1 MAEQQMTEQALVYVQ
16 QKKQQKR
23 PRFSTSK
30 ILLSLLFVVLALVF
44 VFPLYWMVV
53 SSLRP
58 DGRVFVDA
66 FQIFPTELSL
76 DSYRNLFAEEPY
88 GRWIF
93 NSIIQT
99 GGFAF
104 MALFLCTTGGYAL
117 AKFKFR
123 FRNLLFVLILVS
135 QMIPFHL
142 LIVSLFLMIVR
153 FGMVETYWGAII
165 PLAASPIGIF
175 FVRQYMLSIDDEM
188 LNAARVDGANEYQI
202 FWSIVLPNAR
212 PAIATLFILFSLE
225 YWNNLLW
232 PLIVFRQAENMPLA
246 VGITRLVN
254 QYRQDY
260 DLVMAGSTL
269 ATLPI
274 IFLFLFLRR
283 QVMEGLAATGTGMK

>member
-1 MAEQQMTEQALVYVQ
+1 MAEQISRLNVSPGLRSG
-16 QKKQQKR
+16 K
-23 PRFSTSK
+23 PRINVSK
-30 ILLSLLFVVLALVF
+30 IVLTLFFIALTIAF
-44 VFPLYWMVV
+44 IFPLYWMVV

-58 DGRVFVDA
+58 GGRIFVEA
-66 FQIFPTELSL
+66 FELFPSVLSL
-76 DSYRNLFAEEPY
+76 DSYHKLFAQEPF

-93 NSIIQT
+93 NSIVQT
-99 GGFAF
+99 LGFAF
-104 MALFLCTTGGYAL
+104 TALFLCTTAGYAL
-117 AKFKFR
+117 AKFRFR
-123 FRNLLFVLILVS
+123 GRNLLFMLIVIS

-142 LIVSLFLMIVR
+142 LIVSLFLMIIQL
-153 FGMVETYWGAII
+153 GLVESYFGAIVPI
-165 PLAASPIGIF
+165 AASPIGIF
-175 FVRQYMLSIDDEM
+175 FVRQYMLAIDDELM
-188 LNAARVDGANEYQI
+188 NAARVDGANEYQI

-232 PLIVFRQAENMPLA
+232 PLIVFRQADNMPLA
-246 VGITRLVN
+246 VGITRLIN
-254 QYRQDY
+254 QYQSSY

>member
-1 MAEQQMTEQALVYVQ
+1 MAEQASSFMQQARL
-16 QKKQQKR
+16 R
-23 PRFSTSK
+23 PRIRFRASG
-30 ILLSLLFVVLALVF
+30 IPLLLLFIALAILF
-44 VFPLYWMVV
+44 VFPLYWMVI

-58 DGRVFVDA
+58 EGRIFVDA
-66 FQIFPTELSL
+66 FDLFPSVLSL
-76 DSYRNLFAEEPY
+76 DSYHNLFAREPY
-88 GRWIF
+88 GRWII
-93 NSIIQT
+93 NSILQT
-99 GGFAF
+99 GGFAIT
-104 MALFLCTTGGYAL
+104 ALILCTTGGYAL
-117 AKFKFR
+117 AKFR
-123 FRNLLFVLILVS
+123 FRGRNVLFMLILVS

-142 LIVSLFLMIVR
+142 LIVSLFLMIIQL
-153 FGMVETYWGAII
+153 GMVETYLGAII

-202 FWSIVLPNAR
+202 FFAVVLPNAR

-246 VGITRLVN
+246 VGITRLIN

-260 DLVMAGSTL
+260 DLVMAGSAL

-274 IFLFLFLRR
+274 IILFLFLRR

>member
-1 MAEQQMTEQALVYVQ
+1 MTTRAPGYIEQAKLGAKEQSRV
-16 QKKQQKR
+16 
-23 PRFSTSK
+23 TG
-30 ILLSLLFVVLALVF
+30 ILMFLLFVFLAFLF
-44 VFPLYWMVV
+44 IFPLYWMVV

-58 DGRVFVDA
+58 EGRIFVDA
-66 FQIFPTELSL
+66 LQVIPRELSL
-76 DSYRNLFAEEPY
+76 DSYHNLFAEEPY
-88 GRWIF
+88 GMWIM
-93 NSIIQT
+93 NSITQT
-99 GGFAF
+99 GGFAI
-104 MALFLCTTGGYAL
+104 MALIFCTTGGYAL
-117 AKFKFR
+117 AKFNFR
-123 FRNLLFVLILVS
+123 GRNLLFILILVS

-142 LIVSLFLMIVR
+142 LIVSLFLMIIQL
-153 FGMVETYWGAII
+153 GMVETYLGAIV

-175 FVRQYMLSIDDEM
+175 FIRQYMLSIDDEM

-202 FWSIVLPNAR
+202 FFSVVLPNAR

-246 VGITRLVN
+246 VGITRLIN
-254 QYRQDY
+254 QYRSSY

-283 QVMEGLAATGTGMK
+283 QVMEGLASTGTGIK

>member
-1 MAEQQMTEQALVYVQ
+1 MTEQASVHVSQ
-16 QKKQQKR
+16 TQRWER
-23 PRFSTSK
+23 PRFSASK
-30 ILLSLLFVVLALVF
+30 ILMTLLFVLLAFIF
-44 VFPLYWMVV
+44 VFPLYWMVI

-66 FQIFPTELSL
+66 FQLFPSELSL
-76 DSYRNLFAEEPY
+76 ESYNTLFAEEPY
-88 GRWIF
+88 GRWF
-93 NSIIQT
+93 LNSIVQT
-99 GGFAF
+99 GGFAIT
-104 MALFLCTTGGYAL
+104 AVFLCTTGGYAL
-117 AKFKFR
+117 AKFRFR

-142 LIVSLFLMIVR
+142 LIVSLFLMIIQL
-153 FGMVETYWGAII
+153 GLVETYWGAII
-165 PLAASPIGIF
+165 PIAASPIGLF
-175 FVRQYMLSIDDEM
+175 FFRQYMLSIDDEM
-188 LNAARVDGANEYQI
+188 LNAARVDGASEYQI
-202 FWSIVLPNAR
+202 FWSVVLPNAR

-246 VGITRLVN
+246 VGIARLVN
-254 QYRQDY
+254 QYRTSY

-274 IFLFLFLRR
+274 VILFLFLRR

>member
-1 MAEQQMTEQALVYVQ
+1 MTTEQVSVYVQ
-16 QKKQQKR
+16 QRKLQTRR
-23 PRFSTSK
+23 PFSVSK
-30 ILLSLLFVVLALVF
+30 VLLSLLFVLLAILF
-44 VFPLYWMVV
+44 IFPLYWMVI

-66 FQIFPTELSL
+66 FQVFPTQLSL
-76 DSYRNLFAEEPY
+76 DSYYNLFEQEPY
-88 GRWIF
+88 GRWIY
-93 NSIIQT
+93 NSIVQT
-99 GGFAF
+99 GGYSLV
-104 MALFLCTTGGYAL
+104 ALFLCTTGGYAL
-117 AKFKFR
+117 AKFKFP

-142 LIVSLFLMIVR
+142 LIVSLFLMIIQ

-165 PLAASPIGIF
+165 PIAASPIGIF

-188 LNAARVDGANEYQI
+188 LNAARVDGASEYQI

-254 QYRQDY
+254 QYRQSY

-274 IFLFLFLRR
+274 IILFLFLRR
-283 QVMEGLAATGTGMK
+283 QVMEGLASTGTGMK

>member
-1 MAEQQMTEQALVYVQ
+1 MTQQLTAEQTSVYTQ
-16 QKKQQKR
+16 KQQKL

-30 ILLSLLFVVLALVF
+30 ILWTLFFVLLAIVF
-44 VFPLYWMVV
+44 IFPLYWMVV

-66 FQIFPTELSL
+66 FQIFPSTLSL
-76 DSYRNLFAEEPY
+76 DSYYRLFEEEPY
-88 GRWIF
+88 GRWIY
-93 NSIIQT
+93 NSIVQT
-99 GGFAF
+99 GGFAL

-117 AKFKFR
+117 AKFNFR
-123 FRNLLFVLILVS
+123 YRNVLFVLILVS

-153 FGMVETYWGAII
+153 FGMVETYWGAVI

-175 FVRQYMLSIDDEM
+175 FVRQYMLSIDDEL

-274 IFLFLFLRR
+274 IILFLFLRR
-283 QVMEGLAATGTGMK
+283 QVMEGLASTGTGMK

>member
-1 MAEQQMTEQALVYVQ
+1 MTTTSPTHIEQVRLGARRQSRT
-16 QKKQQKR
+16 
-23 PRFSTSK
+23 TS
-30 ILLSLLFVVLALVF
+30 ILMFLLFVVLAFLF
-44 VFPLYWMVV
+44 MFPLYWMVV

-58 DGRVFVDA
+58 EGRIFVDA
-66 FQIFPTELSL
+66 FQIIPTELSL
-76 DSYRNLFAEEPY
+76 DSYHNLFAEEPF
-88 GRWIF
+88 GRWIY
-93 NSIIQT
+93 NSIVQT
-99 GGFAF
+99 GGYAI
-104 MALFLCTTGGYAL
+104 MSLILCTTGGYAL
-117 AKFKFR
+117 AKFNFR
-123 FRNLLFVLILVS
+123 FRNLLFILILVS

-142 LIVSLFLMIVR
+142 LIVSLFLMIIQL
-153 FGMVETYWGAII
+153 GLVESYLGAIV

-175 FVRQYMLSIDDEM
+175 FIRQYMLSIDDEM

-202 FWSIVLPNAR
+202 FFRVVLPNAR

-254 QYRQDY
+254 QYRSSY

-274 IFLFLFLRR
+274 IILFLFLRK
-283 QVMEGLAATGTGMK
+283 QVMQGLASTGTGIK

>member
-1 MAEQQMTEQALVYVQ
+1 MTANTSGYMQQTKFGARRQ
-16 QKKQQKR
+16 
-23 PRFSTSK
+23 STVSR
-30 ILLSLLFVVLALVF
+30 ILMFLLFVGLAIVF
-44 VFPLYWMVV
+44 IFPLYWMVI

-58 DGRVFVDA
+58 EGRIFVDA
-66 FQIFPTELSL
+66 LDLFPSELSL
-76 DSYRNLFAEEPY
+76 DTYRNLFEEEPY
-88 GRWIF
+88 GLWIM
-93 NSIIQT
+93 NSITQT
-99 GGFAF
+99 GGFAI
-104 MALFLCTTGGYAL
+104 MALILCTTGGYAL

-123 FRNLLFVLILVS
+123 FRNLLFILILVS

-142 LIVSLFLMIVR
+142 LIVSLFLMIIQL
-153 FGMVETYWGAII
+153 GMVETYLGAIV

-175 FVRQYMLSIDDEM
+175 FIRQYMLSIDDEM

-202 FWSIVLPNAR
+202 FFSIVLPNAR

-254 QYRQDY
+254 QYRQQY

-269 ATLPI
+269 ATIPI
-274 IFLFLFLRR
+274 IILFLFLRK
-283 QVMEGLAATGTGMK
+283 QVMEGLASTGTGIK

>member
-1 MAEQQMTEQALVYVQ
+1 MSEQASDLNVYTRL
-16 QKKQQKR
+16 R
-23 PRFSTSK
+23 PRMRPISLSK
-30 ILLSLLFVVLALVF
+30 IVLSLCFIVITLAF

-58 DGRVFVDA
+58 GGRIFVDA
-66 FQIFPTELSL
+66 FELFPSSLSL
-76 DSYRNLFAEEPY
+76 DSYHELFAEEPF

-93 NSIIQT
+93 NSVVQT
-99 GGFAF
+99 AGFAF
-104 MALFLCTTGGYAL
+104 TALFLCTTSGYAL
-117 AKFKFR
+117 AKFRFR
-123 FRNLLFVLILVS
+123 GRNLLFMLIIIS

-142 LIVSLFLMIVR
+142 LIVSLFLMIIQL
-153 FGMVETYWGAII
+153 GLVENYFGAII
-165 PLAASPIGIF
+165 PIAASPIGLF

-202 FWSIVLPNAR
+202 FWSVVLPNAR

-246 VGITRLVN
+246 VGISRLIN
-254 QYRQDY
+254 QYESSY

-274 IFLFLFLRR
+274 IVLFLFLRR

>member
-1 MAEQQMTEQALVYVQ
+1 MSVMNTTNSNKRSRRPVDKFLLTILFIVITAL
-16 QKKQQKR
+16 
-23 PRFSTSK
+23 F
-30 ILLSLLFVVLALVF
+30 I
-44 VFPLYWMVV
+44 FPLYWMVI

-66 FQIFPTELSL
+66 MDLLPGQIAL
-76 DSYRNLFAEEPY
+76 DSYHNLFEEEPF
-88 GRWIF
+88 GMWIW

-99 GGFAF
+99 GGFAIT
-104 MALFLCTTGGYAL
+104 ALILCTTGGYAL

-135 QMIPFHL
+135 QMVPFHL
-142 LIVSLFLMIVR
+142 LIVSLFLMIIQL
-153 FGMVETYWGAII
+153 GMVETYWGAII

-175 FVRQYMLSIDDEM
+175 FIRQYMLSIEDEM

-202 FWSIVLPNAR
+202 FFFVVLPNAR

-246 VGITRLVN
+246 VGLSRLVN
-254 QYRQDY
+254 QYESSY

-274 IFLFLFLRR
+274 IILFLFLRR

>member
-1 MAEQQMTEQALVYVQ
+1 MAERTVDTIRLRAGQ
-16 QKKQQKR
+16 R
-23 PRFSTSK
+23 PRTPVRTDK
-30 ILLSLLFVVLALVF
+30 IVMTLLFVILTILF

-58 DGRVFVDA
+58 DGRIFVDA
-66 FQIFPTELSL
+66 FELFPSQLSL
-76 DSYRNLFAEEPY
+76 DSYRSLFEQEPF
-88 GRWIF
+88 GRWII
-93 NSIIQT
+93 NSILQT
-99 GGFAF
+99 AGFAIT
-104 MALFLCTTGGYAL
+104 ALFLCTTGGYAL
-117 AKFKFR
+117 AKFR
-123 FRNLLFVLILVS
+123 FPGRNLLFMLILVS

-142 LIVSLFLMIVR
+142 LIVSLFLMIIQL
-153 FGMVETYWGAII
+153 GLVENYFGAII
-165 PLAASPIGIF
+165 PIAASPIGIF
-175 FVRQYMLSIDDEM
+175 FVRQYMLSIDSEL

-202 FWSIVLPNAR
+202 FYMIVLPNAR

-246 VGITRLVN
+246 VGITRLIN

-274 IFLFLFLRR
+274 IILFLFLRR

>member
-1 MAEQQMTEQALVYVQ
+1 MAEQASSFMQQARL
-16 QKKQQKR
+16 R
-23 PRFSTSK
+23 PKIRFRARG
-30 ILLSLLFVVLALVF
+30 IPLFLLFVALAILF
-44 VFPLYWMVV
+44 VFPLYWMVI

-58 DGRVFVDA
+58 EGRIFVDA
-66 FQIFPTELSL
+66 FDLFPSVLSL
-76 DSYRNLFAEEPY
+76 DSYHNLFAREPY
-88 GRWIF
+88 GRWII
-93 NSIIQT
+93 NSILQT
-99 GGFAF
+99 GGFAIT
-104 MALFLCTTGGYAL
+104 ALILCTTGGYAL
-117 AKFKFR
+117 AKFR
-123 FRNLLFVLILVS
+123 FRGRNVLFMLILVS

-142 LIVSLFLMIVR
+142 LIVSLFLMIIQL
-153 FGMVETYWGAII
+153 GMVETYLGAII

-202 FWSIVLPNAR
+202 FFAVVLPNAR

-246 VGITRLVN
+246 VGITRLIN

-260 DLVMAGSTL
+260 DLVMAGSAL

-274 IFLFLFLRR
+274 IILFLFLRR